1 MSTIQ
6 IQHFESHTSQ
16 RLGEIVEIYSK
27 IIELKLVLNVFND
40 CLAKVGKHYGSKTQ
54 IVRYL

>member
-1 MSTIQ
+1 MSIMQ

-16 RLGEIVEIYSK
+16 RLGEIVEINSE

-40 CLAKVGKHYGSKTQ
+40 CLAKVDKH
-54 IVRYL
+54 